1 MGQSTWRAVGV
12 ATSLGVTLALL
23 TAGGVLGGRWL
34 DGRMHTAP
42 LFTIIGLVVGLGIGF
57 TVFVRE
63 VVRVLGS
70 GPKQ

>member
-1 MGQSTWRAVGV
+1 M
-12 ATSLGVTLALL
+12 TLALL

-42 LFTIIGLVVGLGIGF
+42 LFTIIGLVLGLGLGF

-63 VVRVLGS
+63 VLRMLGPGS
-70 GPKQ
+70 KR

>member
-42 LFTIIGLVVGLGIGF
+42 LFTIIGLVLGLGLGF
-57 TVFVRE
+57 TAFVRE

-70 GPKQ
+70 GSKR